1 VSGLLLGKNP
11 TASLSTDSLK
21 PGTVATLHKKSLAR
35 EWVGV
40 DFKLTAPY
48 SSNCSFSGEYAM
60 PKVPHSLQLT
70 TLFQR

>member
-1 VSGLLLGKNP
+1 VSGLPLGKNP
-11 TASLSTDSLK
+11 TASLSTDSPK
-21 PGTVATLHKKSLAR
+21 PGTVATLYKKSLAR

-48 SSNCSFSGEYAM
+48 CSNCSFAGEYAM
-60 PKVPHSLQLT
+60 PKVPQNLQLT